1 MQYVV
6 FAIMVKVYEAAYL
19 LGYSRSGFSFM
30 GIFQVVATGV
40 LCALLAITIKKQSP
54 EIALAITLAAST
66 LIFIM
71 VLPMLTQTV
80 GVLTRVGE
88 MMDGG
93 AQYVSLALRVI
104 GVAYMAELG
113 ASVCTDAGEK
123 AIAAKI
129 DLGGRVI
136 IMVMAMPVV
145 IDIINVVLGIM
156 P

>member
-1 MQYVV
+1 
-6 FAIMVKVYEAAYL
+6 
-19 LGYSRSGFSFM
+19 M

-40 LCALLAITIKKQSP
+40 LCAVLAITIKKQSP
-54 EIALAITLAAST
+54 EVALIITIASSV
-66 LIFIM
+66 LIFLMIM
-71 VLPMLTQTV
+71 PMLTQAV
-80 GVLTRVGE
+80 GVIANIGAML
-88 MMDGG
+88 DSGG

-113 ASVCTDAGEK
+113 ASVCADAGET

-136 IMVMAMPVV
+136 IMVLAMPIV
-145 IDIINVVLGIM
+145 IDIIGTVSGLL